1 MSAEDPRSQWL
12 FAVALALL
20 WCAGLFGRGY
30 WTPDEPR
37 EAALAASVSTQA
49 LALPVLGGVSFAEK
63 PPLTYWLAG
72 ASMARFGRGA
82 AAARLPQLGYAL
94 LAFFSVIA
102 LARALLAGRAGA
114 RALALATGF
123 LFATTAL
130 VYQVQIWLDTDALL
144 LAGVCLALAGMYTGL
159 AATAR
164 SSRLRGYLAM
174 HAGLTLAFFGKN
186 FAAWLVPVLAFL
198 CFIAW
203 ERRWRELLRWELW
216 LGALLP
222 IACITAWVQSV
233 AARPDGAQAL
243 RILFWNNLV
252 GRVLPVAA
260 EARYNYAGGHPN
272 WPGRY
277 FVELPLYL
285 LPWTAL
291 ALYSLRAAWRG
302 ARESGVGRA
311 AWRFALC
318 AALPGLLLLSFAAT
332 GRSIYAAPCM
342 VGFTLLIALW
352 MAGAAAEPGA
362 APARRA
368 VSITAL
374 LIALLALLVFAVT
387 LALQSTVARTSWL
400 PCLISASAAAA
411 AIVMTARRGW
421 VRSVPLPTAIT
432 RLAAAWCLLFS
443 LGVLGLL
450 AAMNRSQDIEG
461 LATRVAQAAGPGPL
475 LLWNPDETTLAW
487 AQLYLPAERWSAFDA
502 ADAGSAARLQLAL
515 HGTPRTTIVSM
526 MMGPGWSRSDWL
538 AYLRGRATAA
548 GLAAP
553 APPAEPALAA
563 AGVVKIAQLERP
575 GGRGYLLWR
584 LCEPPCASSGNASLR
599 AK

>member
-1 MSAEDPRSQWL
+1 MNADDSRSLWL
-12 FAVALALL
+12 TAAALALL
-20 WCAGLFGRGY
+20 WCVGLFGRGY

-49 LALPVLGGVSFAEK
+49 LSLPVLGGVTFAEK

-72 ASMARFGRGA
+72 ASMAAFGHGA

-94 LAFFSVIA
+94 LAFFSVVA
-102 LARALLAGRAGA
+102 LARKLLEGRAGA
-114 RALALATGF
+114 RSLALASGA
-123 LFATTAL
+123 LFATGAL

-144 LAGVCLALAGMYTGL
+144 LAGVCLALAGMSGGL
-159 AATAR
+159 AASAR
-164 SSRLRGYLAM
+164 ESRLRGYLAM
-174 HAGLTLAFFGKN
+174 HAGLALAFFGKN
-186 FAAWLVPVLAFL
+186 LAAWLVPVLAFL

-203 ERRWRELLRWELW
+203 ERRWRELLRWEFW

-222 IACITAWVQSV
+222 LACISAWVLSV

-291 ALYSLRAAWRG
+291 ALYALRAAWRG
-302 ARESGVGRA
+302 AREPGAHRA

-342 VGFTLLIALW
+342 IGFVLLIALW
-352 MAGAAAEPGA
+352 MAEASAEAGA

-368 VSITAL
+368 VSITAAL
-374 LIALLALLVFAVT
+374 VALLALVVLAAT

-400 PCLISASAAAA
+400 QFLLSAIAAVAVAVIAARLCL
-411 AIVMTARRGW
+411 ARPT
-421 VRSVPLPTAIT
+421 PLPVAVTQ
-432 RLAAAWCLLFS
+432 LAAAWCLLFS
-443 LGVLGLL
+443 VGVLSLF
-450 AAMNRSQDIEG
+450 AAVNRTQDIEA
-461 LATRVAQAAGPGPL
+461 LATRVAEAAGPGPL

-487 AQLYLPAERWSAFDA
+487 AQLYLPAERWTALDA
-502 ADAGSAARLQLAL
+502 ADAGAAALLQQRLR
-515 HGTPRTTIVSM
+515 GEPRTSLVSM
-526 MMGPGWSRSDWL
+526 ILGRGWSRREWL
-538 AYLRGRATAA
+538 AYLRGDARAAARANALPSTEPALTAA
-548 GLAAP
+548 GLVNTAR
-553 APPAEPALAA
+553 
-563 AGVVKIAQLERP
+563 VERP
-575 GGRGYLLWR
+575 GGRGYLLWS
-584 LCEPPCASSGNASLR
+584 LPDAASPAR
-599 AK
+599 

>member
-1 MSAEDPRSQWL
+1 MNADDSRSLWL
-12 FAVALALL
+12 TAAALALL
-20 WCAGLFGRGY
+20 WCVGLFGRGY

-49 LALPVLGGVSFAEK
+49 LSLPVLGGVTFAEK

-72 ASMARFGRGA
+72 ASMAAFGHGA

-94 LAFFSVIA
+94 LAFFSVVA
-102 LARALLAGRAGA
+102 LARKLLEGRAGA
-114 RALALATGF
+114 RSLALASGA
-123 LFATTAL
+123 LFATGAL

-144 LAGVCLALAGMYTGL
+144 LAGVCLALAGMSGGL
-159 AATAR
+159 AASAR
-164 SSRLRGYLAM
+164 ESRLRGYLAM

-186 FAAWLVPVLAFL
+186 LAAWLVPVLAFL

-203 ERRWRELLRWELW
+203 ERRWRELLRWEFW

-222 IACITAWVQSV
+222 LACISAWVLSV

-291 ALYSLRAAWRG
+291 ALYALRAAWRG
-302 ARESGVGRA
+302 AREPGAHRA

-342 VGFTLLIALW
+342 IGFVLLIALW
-352 MAGAAAEPGA
+352 MAEASAEAGA

-368 VSITAL
+368 VSITAAL
-374 LIALLALLVFAVT
+374 VALLALVVLAAT

-400 PCLISASAAAA
+400 QFLLSAIAAVAVAVIAARLCL
-411 AIVMTARRGW
+411 ARPT
-421 VRSVPLPTAIT
+421 PLPVAVTQ
-432 RLAAAWCLLFS
+432 LAAAWCLLFS
-443 LGVLGLL
+443 VGVLSLF
-450 AAMNRSQDIEG
+450 AAVNRTQDIEA
-461 LATRVAQAAGPGPL
+461 LATRVAEAAGPGPL

-487 AQLYLPAERWSAFDA
+487 AQLYLPAERWTALDA
-502 ADAGSAARLQLAL
+502 ADAGAAALLQQRLR
-515 HGTPRTTIVSM
+515 GEPRTSLVSM
-526 MMGPGWSRSDWL
+526 ILGRGWSRREWL
-538 AYLRGRATAA
+538 AYLRGDARAAARANALPSTEPALTAA
-548 GLAAP
+548 GLVNTAR
-553 APPAEPALAA
+553 
-563 AGVVKIAQLERP
+563 VERP
-575 GGRGYLLWR
+575 GGRGYLLWS
-584 LCEPPCASSGNASLR
+584 LPDAASPAR
-599 AK
+599 